1 VLMDTPLLTL
11 DETIERLDAVDAE
24 QLSDLARLLY
34 PATQMSAAAIGR
46 DEGRFREAL
55 EPVGVAA

>member
-1 VLMDTPLLTL
+1 MDTPLLTL
-11 DETIERLDAVDAE
+11 DETIERLDAIDAE
-24 QLSDLARLLY
+24 QLEDLARELY

-46 DEGRFREAL
+46 DEARFREAL

>member
-1 VLMDTPLLTL
+1 MDTPLLTL

-24 QLSDLARLLY
+24 QVAELARLLY
-34 PATQMSAAAIGR
+34 PPTRLSAAAIGR

>member
-1 VLMDTPLLTL
+1 MWSSRWSAWRRSAQAEL
-11 DETIERLDAVDAE
+11 DAE
-24 QLSDLARLLY
+24 QLADLAQLLY
-34 PATQMSAAAIGR
+34 PATQMSAAAIGP